1 MADNQNILQRLG
13 NLFQSNIIIKKN
25 DDGGVVV
32 KDINMMQRGLVS
44 NFIDRYSRLHSG
56 QQYWTEQWAQKH
68 QVGCFQ
74 PLPGLLGLLRDQ
86 FYNNNRFL

>member
-1 MADNQNILQRLG
+1 MAEQQNILTRLG

-44 NFIDRYSRLHSG
+44 NFIEVFQAEYLTRSYTDREALALSF
-56 QQYWTEQWAQKH
+56 
-68 QVGCFQ
+68 VPDQ
-74 PLPGLLGLLRDQ
+74 PDLGL
-86 FYNNNRFL
+86 YSSS